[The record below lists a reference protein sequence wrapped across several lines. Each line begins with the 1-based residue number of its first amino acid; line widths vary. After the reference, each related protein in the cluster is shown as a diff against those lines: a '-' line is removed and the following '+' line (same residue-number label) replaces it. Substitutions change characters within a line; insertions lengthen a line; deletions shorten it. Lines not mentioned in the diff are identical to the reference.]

1 MDLGG
6 HPDFIYP
13 ETRGQRP
20 ADFNEA
26 LSFTRA
32 LTRIAVRDPAVH
44 KLMVEVQHLLK
55 PRSAYHDPEM
65 MRRIT
70 AEMAKA

>member
-20 ADFNEA
+20 ADFNKA

-32 LTRIAVRDPAVH
+32 LTRIAARDP
-44 KLMVEVQHLLK
+44 
-55 PRSAYHDPEM
+55 PFIS
-65 MRRIT
+65 
-70 AEMAKA
+70 